1 MIDIILA
8 SKSKIRKIMMEDAK
22 IPFEVIVSNADE
34 TPNENFSFE
43 EELKDISMR
52 KATAVL
58 KITQNRGKR
67 IIVAADQNIVFDGVM
82 YGKPKSIEESR
93 ELIKK
98 MYGRNDIYAYV
109 GNSII
114 YADGNSIISS
124 INNCD
129 ISRMRMDYIPKEELE
144 EYLSNGAPLTKCG
157 GISIYDMPFL
167 HLEDGKMSTALGM
180 TIEYLKEMLDTL

>member
-98 MYGRNDIYAYV
+98 MYGRNDIYYC
-109 GNSII
+109 N
-114 YADGNSIISS
+114 
-124 INNCD
+124 
-129 ISRMRMDYIPKEELE
+129 KE
-144 EYLSNGAPLTKCG
+144 K
-157 GISIYDMPFL
+157 
-167 HLEDGKMSTALGM
+167 
-180 TIEYLKEMLDTL
+180 